1 MNNLKLSPDTLAFLS
16 DLDQNNNKE
25 WFQANKARYQKAKD
39 DFEHFVSGLITL
51 LNNELQ
57 LGGVE
62 PKNCIYRI
70 FKDVRFSKDGTLYKT
85 EFGATIAEEGKKT
98 NKAALH
104 LYVKHDGQVFI
115 DTGTCHIG
123 PKDLAKIRSAIDY
136 DSSDFNDFL
145 KSPGYYDL
153 FGGELMGDRVKSAP
167 RGYTTE
173 NKSIELLRY
182 KNFSVRAK
190 VKSEELLADGFD
202 KKVLKIVK
210 AAEPLRNY
218 LNNALN
224 FSENEN

>member
-1 MNNLKLSPDTLAFLS
+1 MSKLKLNPDTLAFLS

-25 WFQANKARYQKAKD
+25 WFYENKTRYQKAKD
-39 DFEHFVSGLITL
+39 DFEHFVSGRIAL
-51 LNNELQ
+51 LNDKLR

-62 PKNCIYRI
+62 AKNCIYRI

-115 DTGTCHIG
+115 DTGTCHVE

-145 KSPGYYDL
+145 KSSEYYDL
-153 FGGELMGDRVKSAP
+153 FRGELIGDRVKSTP
-167 RGYTTE
+167 RGYSVD

-190 VKSEELLADGFD
+190 LASEELVTDGFEA
-202 KKVLKIVK
+202 KVLKIVK

-224 FSENEN
+224 EN